1 MRAFAAAT
9 LFMATTACVT
19 VMVDDSS
26 STTTP
31 DSPTTTTAPTGWVE
45 VAPMRVA
52 RSEHPGVALDG
63 EVVVI
68 GGFIEEG
75 VGRIGVTDTVEAYSP
90 DTDTWRDL
98 PNLPEPIHH
107 GMAAVFAER
116 LFALGG
122 YSSGGDPVDSM
133 WELVGDAWIDRPP
146 LPGAVGAGA
155 AVVVDDWVYVV
166 GGSPDGGF
174 YRYHPESNAWAE
186 LPGPAVQREHLT
198 AASRD
203 GEVWAIAGRWQGEIF
218 DTIEIYNSE
227 SQTWRSGPNL
237 NEARSG
243 FGAVAIGERIV
254 VAGGEL
260 FSPEA
265 ALTSVEMLDA
275 DGAAWVLI
283 DPLPH
288 GLHGNPLVGL
298 GSDLLLPGGSTRARD
313 VINDGRTY
321 RLTGE

>member
-1 MRAFAAAT
+1 MRAFAAAM
-9 LFMATTACVT
+9 LLMVTTACVT
-19 VMVDDSS
+19 VVDDDSS
-26 STTTP
+26 STTTS
-31 DSPTTTTAPTGWVE
+31 DHPTTTTAPAGWIE

-52 RSEHPGVALDG
+52 RSEHPGVVLGG

-68 GGFIEEG
+68 GGFIEVG

-90 DTDTWRDL
+90 DSDTWRDL
-98 PNLPEPIHH
+98 PDLPEPIHH
-107 GMAAVFAER
+107 GMAAVVADR

-133 WELVGDAWIDRPP
+133 WELVGDAWIDRAP
-146 LPGAVGAGA
+146 LPGPVGAGA

-166 GGSPDGGF
+166 GGTPDGGF
-174 YRYHPESNAWAE
+174 YRYDPESNAWAE
-186 LPGPAVQREHLT
+186 LPRPSMQREHV
-198 AASRD
+198 AAVARD

-218 DTIEIYNSE
+218 DTIEIYNSD
-227 SQTWRSGPNL
+227 SQTWRLGPSL

-260 FSPEA
+260 FSPEE
-265 ALTSVEMLDA
+265 ALPSVEMLDA
-275 DGAAWVLI
+275 DGDEWVFI

-313 VINDGRTY
+313 VVNDGRTFL
-321 RLTGE
+321 LTGE